1 METYNLK
8 KNAHQYLGVLRKILD
23 DGVNMG
29 MDLSPIISKLDSVT
43 KSIDDGIIR
52 IVLLGSFSDGKTSA
66 IAGLLGR
73 IDSTMKID
81 QDESSDELTIYR
93 PNDLKEGFEIVD
105 TPGLFGT
112 KEKEIDGHNVK
123 FSDITKKYI
132 SEAHIILYVC
142 GAVNPLK
149 ESHSEI
155 IRKITREYNKLDSM
169 VFVINKM
176 DEAGFNPKNE
186 NSFNNGASIKK
197 QFLVNRLRDCID
209 LTSEEEAKLCV
220 VCIAADPKRKGMPY
234 WFERMDDYLTLS
246 RIPNL
251 RKAIDGVIE
260 QNNADKLKDSAVQA
274 SVKEMVCS
282 VYQVVG
288 SVNKPV
294 EKALVK
300 VEDSMQDL
308 KLDCKSLKD
317 ELFSSRKETYQKLD
331 DYKKYLITEIN
342 GSSLET
348 IRDVIEDK
356 LGVEDGK
363 ITFYVFKRDID
374 LILKE
379 CFESNSSNLSTSTIK
394 FEKSYNWQETI
405 LKDALGKGAEALGK
419 VKIDASKVK
428 KIRDVVA
435 KDYKFKPWQPTKIGK
450 GATKWLGR
458 LGVAISVLTE
468 AWDWYSA
475 YRDSKKL
482 EEHKQNIKDS
492 INHSFSELFELLSD
506 DKYLETFAPSYI
518 ELCKLLEERNKEV
531 EELRNNLSALTDYKN
546 RIKNWYGEDIEDVEF
561 EEI

>member
-1 METYNLK
+1 MEAYNFK
-8 KNAHQYLGVLRKILD
+8 KNAHQYLGILRQILE
-23 DGVNMG
+23 DGVKMG

-43 KSIDDGIIR
+43 KAIDDGVIR

-73 IDSTMKID
+73 LESTMKID

-93 PNDLKEGFEIVD
+93 PNDLKEGYEIVD

-112 KEKEIDGHNVK
+112 KEKEIDGYNVK

-142 GAVNPLK
+142 DAVNPLK

-176 DEAGFNPKNE
+176 DEAYNPKNE
-186 NSFNNGASIKK
+186 SSFKEGADIKRESLINK
-197 QFLVNRLRDCID
+197 LRHCIN
-209 LTSEEEAKLCV
+209 LTPEEESKICV
-220 VCIAADPKRKGMPY
+220 VCIAADPKSKGLPY
-234 WFERMDDYLTLS
+234 WFENMDDYLALS

-251 RKAIDGVIE
+251 RKAIDCIIE
-260 QNNADKLKDSAVQA
+260 HNNSDKLKDSAVQA
-274 SVKEMVCS
+274 SVKEMVSS

-294 EKALVK
+294 ENVLGK

-308 KLDCKSLKD
+308 KLECNSLKE
-317 ELFSSRKETYQKLD
+317 ELFSSRKETNQKLD

-342 GSSLET
+342 GASSET

-363 ITFYVFKRDID
+363 ITFYLFKRDID

-379 CFESNSSNLSTSTIK
+379 CFENNSSNLSPSAIK
-394 FEKSYNWQETI
+394 FENRYNWQEAI
-405 LKDALGKGAEALGK
+405 LKSALGKGAEALGN
-419 VKIDASKVK
+419 VKIDATKVK
-428 KIRDVVA
+428 EIRDVIA
-435 KDYKFKPWQPTKIGK
+435 KNYKFKPHGAKKLGEK
-450 GATKWLGR
+450 ATKGLGR
-458 LGVAISVLTE
+458 AGVALSVLTE

-482 EEHKQNIKDS
+482 EELKQSIKNS
-492 INHSFSELFELLSD
+492 INHSFRELFESLSD
-506 DKYLETFAPSYI
+506 DNYLKTFAPSYI
-518 ELCKLLEERNKEV
+518 EMCKLLEERNKEV
-531 EELRNNLSALTDYKN
+531 DELRNKLSALTNYKD
-546 RIKNWYGEDIEDVEF
+546 RIRKWYGEDIEDVEF

>member
-1 METYNLK
+1 METYNFK
-8 KNAHQYLGVLRKILD
+8 KNAHQYLGILRKILD

-29 MDLSPIISKLDSVT
+29 MDLSPIISKLESVT

-73 IDSTMKID
+73 LDSTMKID

-112 KEKEIDGHNVK
+112 KEKELDGHNVK

-155 IRKITREYNKLDSM
+155 IRKITREYNKLDST

-197 QFLVNRLRDCID
+197 QFLINRLRDCIG
-209 LTSEEEAKLCV
+209 LTPEEEAKLCV

-234 WFERMDDYLTLS
+234 WFERMDDYLSLS

-260 QNNADKLKDSAVQA
+260 QNNSDKLKDSAVQA

-308 KLDCKSLKD
+308 KLDCKSLRD

-342 GSSLET
+342 GASLET

-363 ITFYVFKRDID
+363 ITFYVFKRDVD

-379 CFESNSSNLSTSTIK
+379 CFENNSSNLSTSTIK

-405 LKDALGKGAEALGK
+405 LKDLLGKGAEALGK

-428 KIRDVVA
+428 EIRDVVA

-482 EEHKQNIKDS
+482 EELKQNIKDS

>member
-1 METYNLK
+1 MEKYDFK
-8 KNAHQYLGVLRKILD
+8 KNVRQYLSILRNILD
-23 DGVNMG
+23 DGVKLG
-29 MDLSPIISKLDSVT
+29 MDLSPIISKLDNVA
-43 KSIDDGIIR
+43 KAIDDGIIR

-73 IDSTMKID
+73 LDSTMKID

-93 PNDLKEGFEIVD
+93 PTNLKEGFEIVD

-112 KEKEIDGHNVK
+112 KEKEIDGRNVK

-155 IRKITREYNKLDSM
+155 IRKIMREYNKLDST

-176 DEAGFNPKNE
+176 DEAGFNPRNE
-186 NSFNNGASIKK
+186 ISFNNGAAKKK
-197 QFLVNRLRDCID
+197 QFLINRLRDCID
-209 LTSEEEAKLCV
+209 LTPEEEAKLCI
-220 VCIAADPKRKGMPY
+220 VCIAADPKSKGLPY
-234 WFERMDDYLTLS
+234 WFEKMDDYLALS

-251 RKAIDGVIE
+251 RNAINDIIE
-260 QNNADKLKDSAVQA
+260 QKDSNKLKDSAVQA
-274 SVKEMVCS
+274 SIKEMVSS

-300 VEDSMQDL
+300 IEDSMQDL
-308 KLDCKSLKD
+308 ELDCKSLKD
-317 ELFSSRKETYQKLD
+317 ELFSSRKETNQKLD
-331 DYKKYLITEIN
+331 DYKKCLISEIN
-342 GSSLET
+342 GASSET

-356 LGVEDGK
+356 LGMEDGK
-363 ITFYVFKRDID
+363 ITFYVFKRDVD

-379 CFESNSSNLSTSTIK
+379 CFENNSSNLSTRAIK
-394 FEKSYNWQETI
+394 FENSYNWQETI
-405 LKDALGKGAEALGK
+405 LKEALGKGSEALGK

-428 KIRDVVA
+428 AIRDVVA
-435 KDYKFKPWQPTKIGK
+435 KDYKFKPWQPTNIGK

-482 EEHKQNIKDS
+482 EELKQDIKNS
-492 INHSFSELFELLSD
+492 INHSFRELFELLGD

-531 EELRNNLSALTDYKN
+531 EELRNKLSALTNYKD
-546 RIKNWYGEDIEDVEF
+546 RIRKWYGEDIEDVEF

>member
-1 METYNLK
+1 METYNFK
-8 KNAHQYLGVLRKILD
+8 KNAHQYLGILRKILD
-23 DGVNMG
+23 DGVYMG
-29 MDLSPIISKLDSVT
+29 MDLSPIISKLESVT

-73 IDSTMKID
+73 LDSTMKID

-112 KEKEIDGHNVK
+112 KEKELDGHNVK

-155 IRKITREYNKLDSM
+155 IRKITREYNKLDST

-186 NSFNNGASIKK
+186 NSFNNGASKKK
-197 QFLVNRLRDCID
+197 QFLINRLRDCIG
-209 LTSEEEAKLCV
+209 LTPEEEAKLCV

-234 WFERMDDYLTLS
+234 WFERMDDYLALS

-260 QNNADKLKDSAVQA
+260 QNNADKLKDSVVQA

-342 GSSLET
+342 GASLET

-379 CFESNSSNLSTSTIK
+379 CFENNSSNLSTSAIK
-394 FEKSYNWQETI
+394 FEKSYNWQETF
-405 LKDALGKGAEALGK
+405 LKDALGRGGEVLGK

-428 KIRDVVA
+428 AIRDVVA

-482 EEHKQNIKDS
+482 EELKQNIKDS

-531 EELRNNLSALTDYKN
+531 EELRNKLSALTDYKS

>member
-1 METYNLK
+1 METYNFK
-8 KNAHQYLGVLRKILD
+8 KNAHQYLGILRKILD

-29 MDLSPIISKLDSVT
+29 MDLSPIISKLESVT

-73 IDSTMKID
+73 LDSTMKID

-112 KEKEIDGHNVK
+112 KEKELDGHNVK

-155 IRKITREYNKLDSM
+155 IRKITREYNKLDST

-186 NSFNNGASIKK
+186 NSFNNGASQKK
-197 QFLVNRLRDCID
+197 QFLINRLRDCIG
-209 LTSEEEAKLCV
+209 LTPEEEAKLCV
-220 VCIAADPKRKGMPY
+220 VCIAADPKRKGMLY
-234 WFERMDDYLTLS
+234 WFERMDDYLALS

-260 QNNADKLKDSAVQA
+260 QNNSDKLKDSAVQA

-342 GSSLET
+342 GASLET

-379 CFESNSSNLSTSTIK
+379 CFENNSSNLSTSAIK
-394 FEKSYNWQETI
+394 FEKSYNWQETF
-405 LKDALGKGAEALGK
+405 LKDALGRGGEALGK

-428 KIRDVVA
+428 AIRDVVA

-482 EEHKQNIKDS
+482 EELKQNIKDS

-531 EELRNNLSALTDYKN
+531 EELRNKLSALTDYKS

>member
-1 METYNLK
+1 MEAYSFK
-8 KNAHQYLGVLRKILD
+8 KNAHQYLGVLRKILE
-23 DGVNMG
+23 DGNKMG

-43 KSIDDGIIR
+43 RAIDDGIIR

-73 IDSTMKID
+73 LDNTMKID

-149 ESHSEI
+149 ESHSGI
-155 IRKITREYNKLDSM
+155 IRKIMREYNKLDST

-176 DEAGFNPKNE
+176 DEAGFNPRNE
-186 NSFNNGASIKK
+186 ISFNKGASTKK
-197 QFLVNRLRDCID
+197 QFLINRLRDCIE
-209 LTSEEEAKLCV
+209 LTPEEEAKLCV
-220 VCIAADPKRKGMPY
+220 VCIAADPKSKGLPY
-234 WFERMDDYLTLS
+234 WFENMDDYLALS

-251 RKAIDGVIE
+251 RKAIDCIIE
-260 QNNADKLKDSAVQA
+260 QNNSDKLKDSAVQA
-274 SVKEMVCS
+274 SVKEMVSS
-282 VYQVVG
+282 VYQIVG

-300 VEDSMQDL
+300 VEESMQDL
-308 KLDCKSLKD
+308 KLDCKSLKS
-317 ELFSSRKETYQKLD
+317 ELFSSRKETNKKLD
-331 DYKKYLITEIN
+331 DYKKNLIMEIN
-342 GSSLET
+342 GSSSET

-363 ITFYVFKRDID
+363 ITFYVFKRDVD

-379 CFESNSSNLSTSTIK
+379 CFENNSSNLSTSAIK
-394 FEKSYNWQETI
+394 FENSYNWQETI
-405 LKDALGKGAEALGK
+405 LKKALGKGSEVLGK
-419 VKIDASKVK
+419 VKIDAAKVK
-428 KIRDVVA
+428 EIRDVVA
-435 KDYKFKPWQPTKIGK
+435 KNYKFKPHGAKKLGEK
-450 GATKWLGR
+450 ATKGLGR
-458 LGVAISVLTE
+458 AGVALSVLIE

-482 EEHKQNIKDS
+482 EELKNDIRNS
-492 INHSFSELFELLSD
+492 INNSFSELFELLSD

-531 EELRNNLSALTDYKN
+531 EELRNKLSALTDYKS
-546 RIKNWYGEDIEDVEF
+546 RIRNWYGEDIEDVEF

>member
-518 ELCKLLEERNKEV
+518 ELCKLLEERNKAV

>member
-1 METYNLK
+1 MEKYDFK
-8 KNAHQYLGVLRKILD
+8 KNVRQYLSILRNILD
-23 DGVNMG
+23 DGVKLG
-29 MDLSPIISKLDSVT
+29 MDLSPIISKLDNVA
-43 KSIDDGIIR
+43 KAIDDGIIR

-73 IDSTMKID
+73 LDSTMKID

-93 PNDLKEGFEIVD
+93 PTNLKEGFEIVD

-112 KEKEIDGHNVK
+112 KEKEIDGRNVK

-155 IRKITREYNKLDSM
+155 IRKIMREYNKLDST

-176 DEAGFNPKNE
+176 DEAGFNPRNE
-186 NSFNNGASIKK
+186 ISFNNGAAKKK
-197 QFLVNRLRDCID
+197 QFLINRLRDCID
-209 LTSEEEAKLCV
+209 LTPEEEAKLCI
-220 VCIAADPKRKGMPY
+220 VCIAADPKSKGLPY
-234 WFERMDDYLTLS
+234 WFEKMDDYLALS

-251 RKAIDGVIE
+251 RNVINDIIE
-260 QNNADKLKDSAVQA
+260 QKDSNKLKDSAVQA
-274 SVKEMVCS
+274 SIKEMVSS

-300 VEDSMQDL
+300 IEGSVQDL
-308 KLDCKSLKD
+308 ELDCKSLKD
-317 ELFSSRKETYQKLD
+317 ELFSSRKETNQKLD
-331 DYKKYLITEIN
+331 DYKKCLISEIN
-342 GSSLET
+342 GASSET

-356 LGVEDGK
+356 LGMEDGK
-363 ITFYVFKRDID
+363 ITFYIFKRDVD

-379 CFESNSSNLSTSTIK
+379 CFENNSSNLSTSAIK
-394 FEKSYNWQETI
+394 FENSYNWQEAI
-405 LKDALGKGAEALGK
+405 LKEALGKGGEALGK

-428 KIRDVVA
+428 AIRDVVA
-435 KDYKFKPWQPTKIGK
+435 KDYKFKPWQPTNIGK

-482 EEHKQNIKDS
+482 EELKQDIKNS
-492 INHSFSELFELLSD
+492 INHSFRELFELLGD

-531 EELRNNLSALTDYKN
+531 EELRNKLSALTDYKS
-546 RIKNWYGEDIEDVEF
+546 RIRNWYGEDIEDVEF

>member
-1 METYNLK
+1 METYNFK
-8 KNAHQYLGVLRKILD
+8 KNAHQYLGILRKILD

-29 MDLSPIISKLDSVT
+29 MDLSPIISKLESVT

-73 IDSTMKID
+73 LDSTMKID

-112 KEKEIDGHNVK
+112 KEKELDGHNVK
-123 FSDITKKYI
+123 FSDITKRYI

-197 QFLVNRLRDCID
+197 QFLINRLRDCIG
-209 LTSEEEAKLCV
+209 LTPEEEAKLCV

-234 WFERMDDYLTLS
+234 WFERMDDYLALS

-260 QNNADKLKDSAVQA
+260 QNNSDKLKDSAFQA

-317 ELFSSRKETYQKLD
+317 ELFSSRKKTNQKLD

-342 GSSLET
+342 GASLET

-363 ITFYVFKRDID
+363 ITFYVFKRDVD

-379 CFESNSSNLSTSTIK
+379 CFENNSSNLSTSTIK

-428 KIRDVVA
+428 AIRDVVA
-435 KDYKFKPWQPTKIGK
+435 KNYKFKPHGAKKLGEK
-450 GATKWLGR
+450 ATKGLGR
-458 LGVAISVLTE
+458 VGVAISVLTE
-468 AWDWYSA
+468 VWDWYSA

-482 EEHKQNIKDS
+482 EEIKQNIKDS

-531 EELRNNLSALTDYKN
+531 EELRNKLSALTDYKS
-546 RIKNWYGEDIEDVEF
+546 RIKNWYGEDIDDVEY

>member
-1 METYNLK
+1 METYNFK
-8 KNAHQYLGVLRKILD
+8 KNAHQYLGILRKILE
-23 DGVNMG
+23 DGEKMG
-29 MDLSPIISKLDSVT
+29 MDLSPIFSKLDSVI
-43 KSIDDGIIR
+43 KAINDDIIR

-73 IDSTMKID
+73 LDSTMKID

-93 PNDLKEGFEIVD
+93 PMDLKEGFEIVD

-155 IRKITREYNKLDSM
+155 IRKILREYNKLDST

-176 DEAGFNPKNE
+176 DEAGFNPRNE
-186 NSFNNGASIKK
+186 ISFNNGAATKK
-197 QFLVNRLRDCID
+197 QFLINRLRDCID
-209 LTSEEEAKLCV
+209 LTLEEEAKLCV
-220 VCIAADPKRKGMPY
+220 VCIAADPKSKGLPY
-234 WFERMDDYLTLS
+234 WFEKMDDYLALS

-251 RKAIDGVIE
+251 RNAINDIIE
-260 QNNADKLKDSAVQA
+260 QNDSDKLKDSAVQA
-274 SVKEMVCS
+274 SIKEMVSS

-308 KLDCKSLKD
+308 KLDCDSLKD
-317 ELFSSRKETYQKLD
+317 ELFSSRKKTYQKLD
-331 DYKKYLITEIN
+331 DHKKYLITEIN
-342 GSSLET
+342 GASLET
-348 IRDVIEDK
+348 IRDVVEDK

-379 CFESNSSNLSTSTIK
+379 CFENNSSNLSASAIK
-394 FEKSYNWQETI
+394 FEQKYNWQEAI
-405 LKDALGKGAEALGK
+405 LKDLLEKGSEALGK
-419 VKIDASKVK
+419 VEIDASKIK
-428 KIRDVVA
+428 TIRDVVA
-435 KDYKFKPWQPTKIGK
+435 KDYKFKPWEPTKIGE

-458 LGVAISVLTE
+458 LGIAISVIIE

-475 YRDSKKL
+475 YRDTKKL
-482 EEHKQNIKDS
+482 EELKQNIKDS
-492 INHSFSELFELLSD
+492 INHSFRELFELLSD

-531 EELRNNLSALTDYKN
+531 EVLRSKLSALTNYKDRMVKILRMLN
-546 RIKNWYGEDIEDVEF
+546 LKKYSYIR
-561 EEI
+561 

>member
-1 METYNLK
+1 METYNFK
-8 KNAHQYLGVLRKILD
+8 KNAHHYLGVLRKILE
-23 DGVNMG
+23 DGEKMG

-43 KSIDDGIIR
+43 KAINDGIIR

-73 IDSTMKID
+73 LDSTMKID

-112 KEKEIDGHNVK
+112 KEKEIDGHNIK
-123 FSDITKKYI
+123 LSDITKKYI

-155 IRKITREYNKLDSM
+155 IRKVMREYNKLDST

-176 DEAGFNPKNE
+176 DEAGFNPKNDI
-186 NSFNNGASIKK
+186 SFNNGATIKK
-197 QFLVNRLRDCID
+197 QFLINRLRDCID
-209 LTSEEEAKLCV
+209 LTPEEEAKLCV

-234 WFERMDDYLTLS
+234 WFENIDDYLTLS

-251 RKAIDGVIE
+251 RNAIDCIIE
-260 QNNADKLKDSAVQA
+260 QNNTDKLKDSAVQV
-274 SVKEMVCS
+274 SIKEMVSS
-282 VYQVVG
+282 VYQVVS

-308 KLDCKSLKD
+308 ELDCKSLKD
-317 ELFSSRKETYQKLD
+317 ELFNSRKETYQKLD
-331 DYKKYLITEIN
+331 DCKKYLISEIN
-342 GSSLET
+342 GASSET

-363 ITFYVFKRDID
+363 ITFYVFKRDVD

-379 CFESNSSNLSTSTIK
+379 CFENNSSNLSASAIK
-394 FEKSYNWQETI
+394 FEKNYNSQETF
-405 LKDALGKGAEALGK
+405 LKSALGKGAEALGK

-428 KIRDVVA
+428 AIRDVVA
-435 KDYKFKPWQPTKIGK
+435 KDYKFKPWGAVKMGEK
-450 GATKWLGR
+450 ATKWLGR
-458 LGVAISVLTE
+458 LGIAISVITE
-468 AWDWYSA
+468 AWDWYSE

-482 EEHKQNIKDS
+482 EELKQNIKDS
-492 INHSFSELFELLSD
+492 INNSFSELFELLSD

-518 ELCKLLEERNKEV
+518 ELCNLLKERNKEV
-531 EELRNNLSALTDYKN
+531 EELRNKLSALTNYKD
-546 RIKNWYGEDIEDVEF
+546 RIRKWYGEDIEDVEY

>member
-1 METYNLK
+1 METYNFK
-8 KNAHQYLGVLRKILD
+8 KNAHQYLDILRKILD

-29 MDLSPIISKLDSVT
+29 MDLSPIISKLESVT

-73 IDSTMKID
+73 LDSTMKID

-112 KEKEIDGHNVK
+112 KEKELDGHNVK

-197 QFLVNRLRDCID
+197 QFLINRLRDCIG
-209 LTSEEEAKLCV
+209 LTPEEEAKLCV

-234 WFERMDDYLTLS
+234 WFERMDDYLALS

-260 QNNADKLKDSAVQA
+260 QNNSDKLKDSAFQA

-317 ELFSSRKETYQKLD
+317 ELFSSREKTNQKLD

-342 GSSLET
+342 GASLET

-379 CFESNSSNLSTSTIK
+379 CFENNSSNLTTSTIK
-394 FEKSYNWQETI
+394 FEKCYNWQETI

-428 KIRDVVA
+428 AIRDVVA
-435 KDYKFKPWQPTKIGK
+435 KNYIFKPHEAKKLGEK
-450 GATKWLGR
+450 ATKGLGR
-458 LGVAISVLTE
+458 VGVAISVLTE
-468 AWDWYSA
+468 VWDWYSA

-482 EEHKQNIKDS
+482 EEIKQNIKDS

-531 EELRNNLSALTDYKN
+531 EELRNKLSALTDYKS
-546 RIKNWYGEDIEDVEF
+546 RIKNWYGEDIDDVEY

>member
-1 METYNLK
+1 METYDFK
-8 KNAHQYLGVLRKILD
+8 KNVHQYLGILRNILD
-23 DGVNMG
+23 DGVKLG
-29 MDLSPIISKLDSVT
+29 MDLSPIINKLDNVA
-43 KSIDDGIIR
+43 KAIDDGIIR

-73 IDSTMKID
+73 LDSTMKID

-93 PNDLKEGFEIVD
+93 PMDLKEGFEIVD

-155 IRKITREYNKLDSM
+155 IRKVMRNYNKLDSTI
-169 VFVINKM
+169 FVINKM
-176 DEAGFNPKNE
+176 DEAGFNPKNDI
-186 NSFNNGASIKK
+186 SFNNGTAIKK
-197 QFLVNRLRDCID
+197 QFLINRLRDCIG
-209 LTSEEEAKLCV
+209 LTSEEEAKLSV
-220 VCIAADPKRKGMPY
+220 VCIAADPKHKGMPY
-234 WFERMDDYLTLS
+234 WFERMDDYLALS

-251 RKAIDGVIE
+251 RNAINDIIE
-260 QNNADKLKDSAVQA
+260 QNDSDKLKDSAVQA
-274 SVKEMVCS
+274 SIKEMISS

-294 EKALVK
+294 EKALAK
-300 VEDSMQDL
+300 IEGSMQDL
-308 KLDCKSLKD
+308 ELDCKSLKD
-317 ELFSSRKETYQKLD
+317 ELFSSRKETNQKLD
-331 DYKKYLITEIN
+331 DYKKCLISEIN
-342 GSSLET
+342 GASSET
-348 IRDVIEDK
+348 IGDVIEDK

-363 ITFYVFKRDID
+363 ITFYVFKRDVD
-374 LILKE
+374 SILKE
-379 CFESNSSNLSTSTIK
+379 CFENNSSNLSTSTIK
-394 FEKSYNWQETI
+394 FEKKYNWQEAI
-405 LKDALGKGAEALGK
+405 LKDLLGKGAEALGK
-419 VKIDASKVK
+419 VEIDASKVK
-428 KIRDVVA
+428 AIRDAVA
-435 KDYKFKPWQPTKIGK
+435 KDIKFKPWQPTKIGK

-458 LGVAISVLTE
+458 AGTAIAVLTE

-482 EEHKQNIKDS
+482 EELKQDIKNS
-492 INHSFSELFELLSD
+492 INHSFRELFELLGD
-506 DKYLETFAPSYI
+506 DKYLVTFAPSYI

-531 EELRNNLSALTDYKN
+531 EELRNKLSALTNYKD
-546 RIKNWYGEDIEDVEF
+546 RIRKWYGEDIEDVEF

>member
-1 METYNLK
+1 METYNFK
-8 KNAHQYLGVLRKILD
+8 KNAHQYLGILRKILD

-29 MDLSPIISKLDSVT
+29 MDLSPIISKLESVT

-73 IDSTMKID
+73 LDSTMKID

-112 KEKEIDGHNVK
+112 KEKELDGHNVK

-197 QFLVNRLRDCID
+197 QFLINRLRDCIG
-209 LTSEEEAKLCV
+209 LTPEEEAKLCV

-234 WFERMDDYLTLS
+234 WFERMDDYLALS

-260 QNNADKLKDSAVQA
+260 QNNSDKLKDSAFQA

-317 ELFSSRKETYQKLD
+317 ELFSSRKETNKKLD

-342 GSSLET
+342 GASLET
-348 IRDVIEDK
+348 IRNVIEDK

-379 CFESNSSNLSTSTIK
+379 CFENNSSNLTTSTIK

-428 KIRDVVA
+428 AIRDVVA
-435 KDYKFKPWQPTKIGK
+435 KNYKFKPHEAKILGEK
-450 GATKWLGR
+450 ATKGLGR
-458 LGVAISVLTE
+458 VGVAISVLTE
-468 AWDWYSA
+468 VWDWYSA

-482 EEHKQNIKDS
+482 EEIKQNIKDS

-531 EELRNNLSALTDYKN
+531 EELRNKLSALTDYKS
-546 RIKNWYGEDIEDVEF
+546 RIKNWYGEDIDDVEY